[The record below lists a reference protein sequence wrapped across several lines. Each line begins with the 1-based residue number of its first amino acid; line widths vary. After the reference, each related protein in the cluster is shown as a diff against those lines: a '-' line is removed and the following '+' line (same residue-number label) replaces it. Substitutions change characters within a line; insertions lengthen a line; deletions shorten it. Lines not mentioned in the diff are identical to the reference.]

1 MRLNWADGD
10 YWKTAYQQGHI
21 NEYLSIIIKDE
32 RKRERETK
40 KMEFLLRKN
49 DKKFENDK
57 MSEMTSINNTVIYGN
72 RTYDEKIVAIV
83 IVIFIHTQ

>member
-1 MRLNWADGD
+1 MMR
-10 YWKTAYQQGHI
+10 
-21 NEYLSIIIKDE
+21 E
-32 RKRERETK
+32 RKRDRERETK
-40 KMEFLLRKN
+40 KNLEFLLRKN

-72 RTYDEKIVAIV
+72 RIYDEKIVAIV

>member
-1 MRLNWADGD
+1 MMR
-10 YWKTAYQQGHI
+10 
-21 NEYLSIIIKDE
+21 E
-32 RKRERETK
+32 RKRDRKRETK
-40 KMEFLLRKN
+40 KNLEFLLRKN

>member
-1 MRLNWADGD
+1 
-10 YWKTAYQQGHI
+10 
-21 NEYLSIIIKDE
+21 
-32 RKRERETK
+32 
-40 KMEFLLRKN
+40 MEFLLRKN

>member
-1 MRLNWADGD
+1 MR
-10 YWKTAYQQGHI
+10 
-21 NEYLSIIIKDE
+21 E
-32 RKRERETK
+32 RKRDRERETK
-40 KMEFLLRKN
+40 KNLEFLLRKN

>member
-1 MRLNWADGD
+1 MMR
-10 YWKTAYQQGHI
+10 
-21 NEYLSIIIKDE
+21 E
-32 RKRERETK
+32 RKRDRERETK
-40 KMEFLLRKN
+40 KNLEFLLRKN